1 MAAKWL
7 GPDKRGRLLAKSD
20 SLAQR
25 LVELRQIARNA
36 RGNEIAVDDQR
47 FVDIVGAGVHDV
59 VADLLDAGDRAPIE
73 HPGRDE
79 QLWAVADRADRLPRF
94 DEAPREGDRL
104 IDDAQV
110 LRSPTS
116 GNDQQV
122 ELVRRHLVERPLD
135 LEHAALLPL

>member
-20 SLAQR
+20 SPAQR

-79 QLWAVADRADRLPRF
+79 QLRTVADRADRLPGF
-94 DEAPREGDRL
+94 DEAPRERDRL
-104 IDDAQV
+104 VDDTQV
-110 LRSPTS
+110 LRSTAARD
-116 GNDQQV
+116 DQQV
-122 ELVRRHLVERPLD
+122 EFVRRHLVERALD
-135 LEHAALLPL
+135 LERAALF